1 MVEISMARIL
11 AFALALGLTGIMASP
26 SNAGSRKH
34 ADERYQDERYVP
46 ASENPV
52 DWFFGG
58 PRYYDR
64 QMGTTAAGR
73 CAYHPIGPDAN
84 AVNDINDH
92 YCGK

>member
-1 MVEISMARIL
+1 MEISMTRIL
-11 AFALALGLTGIMASP
+11 ACAFALGLTGLTVWS
-26 SNAGSRKH
+26 SNAGDRKH
-34 ADERYQDERYVP
+34 GDQYQDERYVP

-73 CAYHPIGPDAN
+73 CAYHRIGPDAN